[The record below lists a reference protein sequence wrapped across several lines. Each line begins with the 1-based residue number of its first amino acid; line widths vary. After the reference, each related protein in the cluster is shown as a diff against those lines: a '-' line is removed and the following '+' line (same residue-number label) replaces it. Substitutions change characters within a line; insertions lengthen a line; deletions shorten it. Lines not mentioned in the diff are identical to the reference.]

1 MSSEASYSDCASAG
15 VSSPDLNDTAS
26 VSSLKFSIYNIL
38 RPDFGIKC
46 DRLFGSA
53 DPTSPPPLFPIS
65 PSSFGLN
72 LLASLASP
80 KLPIEQNDDHQLPAW
95 IYCTRYSD
103 RPSAGPRSRKMKRKG
118 LTEEEKRPRTA
129 FTPEQLERLK
139 QQFQNNRY
147 LTEKRR
153 QELAHELGLNESQIK
168 IWFQNKRAKLKKA
181 AIQRTDASFQ
191 MLHNSMLNHVTLQ
204 SFKA

>member
-1 MSSEASYSDCASAG
+1 MSSEASFSDCASA
-15 VSSPDLNDTAS
+15 SSPDINDT
-26 VSSLKFSIYNIL
+26 VNSLKFSIYNIL
-38 RPDFGIKC
+38 RPDFGNSR
-46 DRLFGSA
+46 DQVFTSTSL
-53 DPTSPPPLFPIS
+53 SPPPLFPIS
-65 PSSFGLN
+65 PSAFGLN

-80 KLPIEQNDDHQLPAW
+80 KLTLDQNDDQQLPAW

-118 LTEEEKRPRTA
+118 MTEEEKRPRTA

-181 AIQRTDASFQ
+181 AVQRTDASFQ
-191 MLHNSMLNHVTLQ
+191 MLQNSMLNRVPLQ
-204 SFKA
+204 CSTSYAS